1 MSYRVG
7 VDLGSTAI
15 KTVFVKDGSLVWFKA
30 VPTAPG
36 QEAIASRVIEEG
48 LQALQGDKNEIEGIA
63 ATGYGKNLFH
73 SADKVID
80 EVSANALGM
89 HILSG
94 GEAKMIINIGGQD
107 IKIIKVDS
115 AGKLIEFKMNDKC
128 AAGTG
133 RFLKWLPAS
142 WILRCIS
149 LGTLPRR
156 RLWQLRSTAPA
167 LSLLKVRSY
176 R

>member
-94 GEAKMIINIGGQD
+94 GEAKMIIKDGQV
-107 IKIIKVDS
+107 KVNGEVELRR
-115 AGKLIEFKMNDKC
+115 GKKLHDGDQVEFEGN
-128 AAGTG
+128 
-133 RFLKWLPAS
+133 FY
-142 WILRCIS
+142 CINAH
-149 LGTLPRR
+149 
-156 RLWQLRSTAPA
+156 Q
-167 LSLLKVRSY
+167 
-176 R
+176 